1 LLIKKGPG
9 RRPAPQNPRAPSE
22 DKRITRRREKHQMR
36 EADSDMYTDRE
47 DVLIKKGAGRRPAP
61 QNAREA
67 SDDKTI
73 ARRRDK
79 HQMRKV
85 DSDKYAD
92 RENLAD

>member
-1 LLIKKGPG
+1 
-9 RRPAPQNPRAPSE
+9 
-22 DKRITRRREKHQMR
+22 MR